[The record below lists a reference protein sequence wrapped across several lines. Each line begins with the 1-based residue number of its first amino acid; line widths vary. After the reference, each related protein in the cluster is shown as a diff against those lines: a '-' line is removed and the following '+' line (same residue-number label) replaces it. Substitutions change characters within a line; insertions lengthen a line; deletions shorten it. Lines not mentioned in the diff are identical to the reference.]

1 MVEVQGVSLEEQERV
16 DALYAWERRLQR
28 QGAVYIAGLDE
39 AGRGPLAGPVTAAA
53 VILPPGLFIA
63 GLNDSKKVPPR
74 KRQELAGTIKK
85 ASLAWAVGWAS
96 VKEID
101 CLNILV
107 ASRWAMWRAL
117 MALPIKPDHV
127 LVDGLKLPGLPV
139 PQTPLVGGDALSAS
153 IAAASILAKV
163 ARDEL
168 MVAYDAVFPGYGLAE
183 NKGYPTPEHRRALA
197 CLGPTSLHRLSFK
210 NALVVKS
217 RDFHKYGE

>member
-1 MVEVQGVSLEEQERV
+1 MVAVQGVAREEQERV
-16 DALYAWERRLQR
+16 EALYAWERRLQR

-117 MALPIKPDHV
+117 MSLPIKPDHV
-127 LVDGLKLPGLPV
+127 LVDGMTLPGLPV

>member
-1 MVEVQGVSLEEQERV
+1 MTAAASNLTIAERERV
-16 DALYAWERRLQR
+16 QALYAWEGRLWH
-28 QGAVYIAGLDE
+28 QGSRHIAGLDE

-63 GLNDSKKVPPR
+63 GLNDSKKVAPGR
-74 KRQELAGTIKK
+74 RRELAAIIKQQ
-85 ASLAWAVGWAS
+85 SIAWAIGWAS

-117 MALPIKPDHV
+117 TALPVRPDHA
-127 LVDGLKLPGLPV
+127 LIDGLSLPRLPV
-139 PQTPLVGGDALSAS
+139 PQTPLAGGDGLSAS

-168 MVAYDAVFPGYGLAE
+168 MLLYDSVFPGYGLAGH
-183 NKGYPTPEHRRALA
+183 KGYPTAAHRRALA
-197 CLGPTSLHRLSFK
+197 RLGPSPLHRLSFK
-210 NALVVKS
+210 N
-217 RDFHKYGE
+217 RR

>member
-1 MVEVQGVSLEEQERV
+1 MQIITREQERV
-16 DALYAWERRLQR
+16 AALYAWEMRLQR
-28 QGAVYIAGLDE
+28 QGAIYIAGLDE

-63 GLNDSKKVPPR
+63 GINDSKKISPSR
-74 KRQELAGTIKK
+74 RRELARTIKK
-85 ASLAWAVGWAS
+85 ASRAWAIGWAS

-107 ASRWAMWRAL
+107 ASRWAMRRAL
-117 MALPIKPDHV
+117 DALPIKPQHV
-127 LVDGLKLPGLPV
+127 LIDGLSLPGLEI

-168 MVAYDAVFPGYGLAE
+168 MLAYDEVFSGYGLAA
-183 NKGYPTPEHRRALA
+183 NKGYPTLKHRQALMRM
-197 CLGPTSLHRLSFK
+197 GPSPLHRLSFK
-210 NALVVKS
+210 YIFK
-217 RDFHKYGE
+217 

>member
-117 MALPIKPDHV
+117 MALPVKPDHV

-139 PQTPLVGGDALSAS
+139 PQTSLVGGDALSAS

-197 CLGPTSLHRLSFK
+197 YLGPTSLHRLSFK

>member
-1 MVEVQGVSLEEQERV
+1 MQAPAGERERV
-16 DALYAWERRLQR
+16 TALYIWERRLQR
-28 QGAVYIAGLDE
+28 QGVARIAGVDE

-63 GLNDSKKVPPR
+63 GLNDSKKVSPAR
-74 KRQELAGTIKK
+74 RRELATIIKNE
-85 ASLAWAVGWAS
+85 SLAWGIGWVS

-101 CLNILV
+101 NLNILA

-117 MALPIKPDHV
+117 TALAIRPDHV
-127 LVDGLKLPGLPV
+127 LIDGLYLPGLGI

-168 MVAYDAVFPGYGLAE
+168 MVAYDAVFPGYDLAG
-183 NKGYPTPEHRRALA
+183 NKGYPTRSHREAIRRLGPCNLHRR
-197 CLGPTSLHRLSFK
+197 TFK
-210 NALVVKS
+210 
-217 RDFHKYGE
+217 H